1 MPRGEGRLRAP
12 ICAARAEKPTVIDFH
27 AHFMTDFSTYLRS
40 FRCDT
45 MLFNPD
51 VLEQL
56 ATKVDASHIM
66 LGSDFPFGE
75 VKPVE
80 FVQSAAKIPEPARQ
94 AILGANAARFL
105 GVDI

>member
-1 MPRGEGRLRAP
+1 
-12 ICAARAEKPTVIDFH
+12 
-27 AHFMTDFSTYLRS
+27 
-40 FRCDT
+40 
-45 MLFNPD
+45 
-51 VLEQL
+51 
-56 ATKVDASHIM
+56 M

-80 FVQSAAKIPEPARQ
+80 FVHGAAKIPEAARH